1 MDCGWHS
8 DCILFVLLWNLG
20 RKNDRAR
27 LGPGGIL
34 EVKYDAVLVSVLLD
48 LRAEIYALSSL
59 AHGCDTRVLLLLLRA
74 RGFRFNSTRARCAAQ
89 DQFYPLTASLLRVG
103 SALRAEWGFR

>member
-20 RKNDRAR
+20 WENDRAR

-34 EVKYDAVLVSVLLD
+34 EVKHEAVLVFVLLD
-48 LRAEIYALSSL
+48 RRAEIYVQGAV
-59 AHGCDTRVLLLLLRA
+59 AHGCDSRVLLLLLRA
-74 RGFRFNSTRARCAAQ
+74 RGF
-89 DQFYPLTASLLRVG
+89 
-103 SALRAEWGFR
+103 